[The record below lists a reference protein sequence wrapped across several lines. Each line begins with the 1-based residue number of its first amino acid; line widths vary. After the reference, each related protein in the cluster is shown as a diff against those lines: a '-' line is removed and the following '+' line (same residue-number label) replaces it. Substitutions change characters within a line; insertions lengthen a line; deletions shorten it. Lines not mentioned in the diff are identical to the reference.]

1 MCGPDRM
8 APARARRVL
17 ILFFVVNSRIIALRE
32 SLRVSSHFPCSNRL
46 ILHVYSNRIDCVP
59 SRPLTTSAS
68 GPPERASPAAV
79 DEHVYRRIGI
89 EADRCISRR
98 DRMEGALTSLSP
110 VKNLLQALFTLATFA
125 GRTLKV
131 CCARR
136 ALLLTE
142 WLSMVSMKAD
152 SICVARAH

>member
-17 ILFFVVNSRIIALRE
+17 ILLFVVNSRIIAVRE

-89 EADRCISRR
+89 EADRCISQS

-110 VKNLLQALFTLATFA
+110 VKNLLKRSSLWPHLRD
-125 GRTLKV
+125 GP
-131 CCARR
+131 
-136 ALLLTE
+136 
-142 WLSMVSMKAD
+142 
-152 SICVARAH
+152 

>member
-17 ILFFVVNSRIIALRE
+17 ILFFVVNSRIIAVRE

-110 VKNLLQALFTLATFA
+110 VKNLLKRSSLWPHLRD
-125 GRTLKV
+125 GP
-131 CCARR
+131 
-136 ALLLTE
+136 
-142 WLSMVSMKAD
+142 
-152 SICVARAH
+152 